1 MKKIANAKQERW
13 VTPRVHGFIKREF
26 KTKYKKRITTPEIN
40 KIWNSYI
47 EEEILN
53 NLKVGAVVDLDY
65 GSRIWVK
72 ARRRSED
79 KKAMALLNKGL
90 MYSGGRVVEA
100 KLNMST
106 TQYIYDIVF
115 ESRRYKHKKKIF
127 FQPHANLSKAVSE
140 GILKGKL
147 ITREYVN

>member
-1 MKKIANAKQERW
+1 MKKIAKNKSEKW
-13 VTPRVHGFIKREF
+13 STPRVHGFIKREF

-53 NLKVGAVVDLDY
+53 NLKVGTVVDLDY

-106 TQYIYDIVF
+106 TKYIYDIVF
-115 ESRRYKHKKKIF
+115 ETRRYKHKKKIF
-127 FQPHANLSKAVSE
+127 FKPHADLSKAVSE
-140 GILKGKL
+140 GVLKGKL